1 MKIKE
6 QKNYF
11 KYTYLLFAL
20 SLILCACQ
28 SEKEKE
34 TAPEVEMENIVNK
47 QEIFDFVKNGQ
58 TGREIAE
65 KGRKNLE
72 SVRSVKGERSVQ
84 LTGMLSD
91 QLIAAASLVREGVLK
106 SDFGFVIDTGGEDGE
121 YLITARLCE
130 VDKDTVMEGV
140 QCWYEDEAIKISVW
154 KSLDTSEPM
163 QTMVKYV
170 ERFHYEDGVQ
180 GNYEILDANFDG
192 YMDFAWLC
200 HSGNQPRY
208 YYLWIWNEEEQKFVE
223 EPVYNEIS
231 CPVMDADGQ
240 IILGWSRNSA
250 ADDGDSTFYRWIDR
264 KLTCVRK
271 ISVWQEF
278 GAEHFIMTVED
289 NMNGEMVEVYRGEFK
304 EYEFDAEREKWSDL
318 NYYEE

>member
-91 QLIAAASLVREGVLK
+91 QLIAAASVG
-106 SDFGFVIDTGGEDGE
+106 
-121 YLITARLCE
+121 
-130 VDKDTVMEGV
+130 
-140 QCWYEDEAIKISVW
+140 
-154 KSLDTSEPM
+154 
-163 QTMVKYV
+163 
-170 ERFHYEDGVQ
+170 
-180 GNYEILDANFDG
+180 
-192 YMDFAWLC
+192 
-200 HSGNQPRY
+200 
-208 YYLWIWNEEEQKFVE
+208 
-223 EPVYNEIS
+223 
-231 CPVMDADGQ
+231 
-240 IILGWSRNSA
+240 
-250 ADDGDSTFYRWIDR
+250 
-264 KLTCVRK
+264 
-271 ISVWQEF
+271 
-278 GAEHFIMTVED
+278 
-289 NMNGEMVEVYRGEFK
+289 
-304 EYEFDAEREKWSDL
+304 
-318 NYYEE
+318 